1 MRGAGEH
8 AAMTAFVL
16 DCSITMS
23 WCFEDEAS
31 PDADRL
37 LDRLR
42 GEGAIV
48 PMLWFWEVANV
59 LNSAVRRGRL
69 ASAEV
74 TARLQLLAT
83 LPIEADPDGVSR
95 AWRETLMLAQTHSL
109 TAYDAAYLELALRH
123 GVELATLDQELRAA
137 AVGLGLKVVP

>member
-1 MRGAGEH
+1 
-8 AAMTAFVL
+8 MTAFVL
-16 DCSITMS
+16 DCSIAMS

-42 GEGAIV
+42 GEGAIA

-59 LNSAVRRGRL
+59 LGSAVRRGRL
-69 ASAEV
+69 ASGEM
-74 TARLQLLAT
+74 TARLRLIAA
-83 LPIEADPDGVSR
+83 LPIEADSDGASR
-95 AWRETLMLAQTHSL
+95 AWRETLMLAQAHSL

-123 GVELATLDQELRAA
+123 GAELATRDKQLRVAA
-137 AVGLGLKVVP
+137 ASLGLRVVP

>member
-1 MRGAGEH
+1 
-8 AAMTAFVL
+8 MTAFVL
-16 DCSITMS
+16 DCSIAMT

-42 GEGAIV
+42 DDGAIV

-59 LNSAVRRGRL
+59 LNAAVRRGRL
-69 ASAEV
+69 APGEVPPRLRLLSA
-74 TARLQLLAT
+74 
-83 LPIEADPDGVSR
+83 LPIEVDAEGAAR
-95 AWRETLMLAQTHSL
+95 AWRETLMLAQAHGL

-123 GVELATLDQELRAA
+123 GAELATLDKDLRAA
-137 AVGLGLKVVP
+137 ASGLGVKVVP

>member
-1 MRGAGEH
+1 
-8 AAMTAFVL
+8 MTAFVL
-16 DCSITMS
+16 DCSIAMS

-31 PDADRL
+31 ADADLL

-48 PMLWFWEVANV
+48 PMLWSWEVANV

-69 ASAEV
+69 APGDV
-74 TARLQLLAT
+74 TARLGLLAT
-83 LPIEADPDGVSR
+83 LPIEVDPEGASR
-95 AWRETLMLAQTHSL
+95 AWRETLMLAQAHSL

-123 GVELATLDQELRAA
+123 GAELATLDKDLRVA
-137 AVGLGLKVVP
+137 AVALGLKVLP